1 VAATIVA
8 AVMMLFGIF
17 VFGAGRQTLRHWSSI
32 GAAYAACGV
41 VWILA
46 GPAMFIAG
54 LWVLAS
60 RGRHRMPLWMGGL
73 SAVLAGAVLVV
84 GVLTYVV
91 PCSGPG

>member
-1 VAATIVA
+1 
-8 AVMMLFGIF
+8 
-17 VFGAGRQTLRHWSSI
+17 
-32 GAAYAACGV
+32 
-41 VWILA
+41 
-46 GPAMFIAG
+46 MFIAG